1 MWRTIDLVPDSIAN
15 DPQVIAACEAI
26 DIELAEIYDDI
37 PAINFWPNVE
47 QQSGAMLDVM
57 MWEMHVDI
65 WQNWEDELTDDDKI
79 LLINESIDW
88 HQHKGTPWA
97 VEEMIDKVFGPGVA
111 VLTEWFQYRGSSISA
126 NIPVGNPVPAKVP
139 PDSPAVG
146 PPAGSLPVGPGWRYK
161 FRIDVDPDL
170 NLTPEQLDI
179 LTRAVL
185 AVKNL
190 RSWIEEIG
198 KFRKTK
204 NQLYEGEYKR
214 FRNLTKIYMSQRIAP
229 LIEGI
234 DYYGVG
240 THSRHIYGI
249 GAPAYP

>member
-1 MWRTIDLVPDSIAN
+1 MWRTIDLVPDSIAS

-26 DIELAEIYDDI
+26 DIELAQIYEEI
-37 PAINFWPNVE
+37 PPINFWPNVE

-65 WQNWEDELTDDDKI
+65 WQNWNASLTDDDKI
-79 LLINESIDW
+79 QLILDSIDW
-88 HQHKGTPWA
+88 HQHKGTPA
-97 VEEMIDKVFGPGVA
+97 VVEEMIDKVFGPGVA
-111 VLTEWFQYRGSSISA
+111 TLVEWFEYRGDGTSA
-126 NIPVGNPVPAKVP
+126 SIPVGNPNPAP
-139 PDSPAVG
+139 G
-146 PPAGSLPVGPGWRYK
+146 MPVGPGWRYK